1 MRVNVIYDL
10 TNPTDAHAYKCS
22 QRAVEAFYMLES
34 LQDSIDLYMGKKTTP
49 EACLVDL
56 YDTLLRWKKSNHVS

>member
-10 TNPTDAHAYKCS
+10 TNPKDAHAYKCS
-22 QRAVEAFYMLES
+22 QRAVEACYTLES
-34 LQDSIDLYMGKKTTP
+34 LKDSIDLYMSKKTTS